1 MSKRRGRERKRD
13 CEHRHE
19 VLYAGE
25 YVVLV
30 DTTNG
35 DIRHNLNPVMMG
47 RDARDRLT
55 AAVLSILDKW
65 GWVPADPLEV
75 RDLLWRE

>member
-1 MSKRRGRERKRD
+1 MSKRRGRERRRD
-13 CEHRHE
+13 CDHRHE

-30 DTTNG
+30 DTMTG
-35 DIRHNLNPVMMG
+35 DIRHNLDPVMLG

-55 AAVLSILDKW
+55 CAVLGVLAKW
-65 GWVPADPLEV
+65 GWQPADPLEV
-75 RDLLWRE
+75 RDILYED